1 MKRKFWNWI
10 KDEDSGGRT
19 LQLKGVISDETWYGD
34 EVTPGIFR
42 DELNSGEGDITV
54 WIDSPGGDCFAAA
67 QIYNMLKEYKGK
79 VHVHIDSLAASAAS
93 VIAMAGDTVE
103 ISPVAMMMIHNP
115 VTLSFGNAA
124 DMQKAIDM
132 LNEVKAS
139 IMNAYELKTGLSRN
153 KISKLMDE
161 ETWFNAK
168 KAVELGFA
176 DSILY
181 SGGEEEEKEDTV
193 EAQMFS
199 RVSVTNSLVNKLKAQ
214 FGVPKAKEPTK
225 DPEPVPAPEP
235 EPKKEPEKTP
245 VPEPKDNK
253 VDAKPLME
261 RLSLISH

>member
-1 MKRKFWNWI
+1 MQAFLLIKGGTRVKHKFWKFCKN
-10 KDEDSGGRT
+10 EASGGRE

-34 EVTPGIFR
+34 EVTPGLFR
-42 DELNSGEGDITV
+42 DELNAGGGDITV

-79 VHVHIDSLAASAAS
+79 VTVRIDSLAASAAS
-93 VIAMAGDTVE
+93 VIAMAGATVE

-115 VTLSFGNAA
+115 ATLSFGDAG

-153 KISKLMDE
+153 KISKLMDD

-181 SGGEEEEKEDTV
+181 SGGEEGEKEDTA
-193 EAQMFS
+193 EALMFS
-199 RVSVTNSLVNKLKAQ
+199 RLSITNSLVDKLKSQ
-214 FGVPKAKEPTK
+214 FGKPKATQLKSEPS
-225 DPEPVPAPEP
+225 E
-235 EPKKEPEKTP
+235 EPKQEPQK
-245 VPEPKDNK
+245 KDNR
-253 VDAKPLME
+253 VDVEPLKE
-261 RLSLISH
+261 RLFIMSH

>member
-1 MKRKFWNWI
+1 MRRKFWNWI

-19 LQLKGVISDETWYGD
+19 LLLKGVISDETWYGD

-42 DELNSGEGDITV
+42 DELNEGEGDITV

-115 VTLSFGNAA
+115 VTVSIGNAA

-181 SGGEEEEKEDTV
+181 SGGEEEEKEDTA
-193 EAQMFS
+193 EALMFS
-199 RVSVTNSLVNKLKAQ
+199 RLSITNSLVDKLKSQ
-214 FGVPKAKEPTK
+214 FGKPKATQLKSEPST
-225 DPEPVPAPEP
+225 EPKSGPSEEPKKEP
-235 EPKKEPEKTP
+235 EPKKE
-245 VPEPKDNK
+245 DNR
-253 VDAKPLME
+253 VDAEPLKQ
-261 RLSLISH
+261 RLFIISH